1 MERGNSTIKKILSD
15 VCAERKKEG
24 KSDNWVLC
32 LGRIMSGLNT
42 HRSRM
47 ANAVSS
53 YRTLFGCDYHRITSS
68 TLQDARECKTV
79 KDIVPLIMDDGQ
91 FAQYV
96 KTNYDIDAEPTKT
109 ADQELNE
116 DLNYWEYDEEERI
129 MLKANPKEFVN
140 SYSNVNC
147 KEAAAGRTGLNED
160 SEDGEEDEE
169 EEMLLE
175 NQPLKSEEAEWD
187 LKQAASID

>member
-1 MERGNSTIKKILSD
+1 
-15 VCAERKKEG
+15 
-24 KSDNWVLC
+24 
-32 LGRIMSGLNT
+32 
-42 HRSRM
+42 
-47 ANAVSS
+47 
-53 YRTLFGCDYHRITSS
+53 
-68 TLQDARECKTV
+68 
-79 KDIVPLIMDDGQ
+79 MDDGQ

-129 MLKANPKEFVN
+129 MLRANPKEFVN

-175 NQPLKSEEAEWD
+175 KKPLKSEEAELD
-187 LKQAASID
+187 LKLAASTD